1 MLRMTS
7 IALANKGA
15 SSRHSGNRDCT
26 RNTHTRPPHAEHAYP
41 PAARGTRIPARR
53 TGLGLAWQRPAETAE
68 TAGTAET
75 AEAEAAEASEA
86 PEAAVAAETAEAAEA
101 AEAEAAEAAET
112 AEATEAAEAAKT
124 AEAAE
129 KTTAKEG
136 IQRACCG

>member
-1 MLRMTS
+1 MTS

-53 TGLGLAWQRPAETAE
+53 TGLGLACQRPAETAE
-68 TAGTAET
+68 TAET
-75 AEAEAAEASEA
+75 TEAEAPEAPEA
-86 PEAAVAAETAEAAEA
+86 PEAAEAAETAEAAEA

>member
-75 AEAEAAEASEA
+75 TEAEAPEA
-86 PEAAVAAETAEAAEA
+86 PEAAEAAETAEAAEA

-129 KTTAKEG
+129 AAEKTTAKEG
-136 IQRACCG
+136 IQRAFCG